1 MNRLDK
7 IKMNSLLKNVRDLEN
22 RLAKEKGISFGVGFL
37 FGFIA
42 SIPSVY
48 AILSIVIIK
57 G

>member
-22 RLAKEKGISFGVGFL
+22 RLAKEKGISFGVGFF

-48 AILSIVIIK
+48 AILSIVILK
-57 G
+57 A